1 MKFISPAA
9 EELSLLRAD
18 PLLWEQELDVRPDVA
33 QAVERAVGK
42 RAGKVY
48 WRSAHD
54 HLYALEL
61 ADLGRGRPSMA
72 TVFGHWDRFEP
83 RPPEHEID
91 ADLLAFCVWV
101 AEIAESLNPAEV
113 LKVAQFAGIK
123 TGWPQG
129 TVLRTPEERF
139 QNLPGFSYAPKYAD
153 VEGLRMAYVEA
164 GAGHPILL
172 LHGEPTWGYLY
183 RHMIPLLSRV
193 GCAIAPD
200 LIGFGRS
207 DKPAAANA
215 YTYKSHVRWL
225 RTFVEALDLRN
236 ITLVCQDWGGLL
248 GLRLLSQIPER
259 FSRLVAMNTGISG
272 GQGATEAFYR
282 WRRFSQRVPELNV
295 PLLMRNSLST
305 RKLSDAEEAA
315 YQAPFPARE
324 YQMGAR
330 VFPRLVPVRLDH
342 PGAYENRLAIA
353 KLSTLDLP
361 VLLPWGDQDAI
372 TLPWR
377 EALGKIFKNC
387 SPPIDIAGAGHFIQE
402 DAGVEVAEH
411 IMKWM
416 KGHA

>member
-1 MKFISPAA
+1 VKFIQPEL

-33 QAVERAVGK
+33 EAVERAVGK

-48 WRSAHD
+48 LRSRHD

-72 TVFGHWDRFEP
+72 TVYGHWDRFEP

-91 ADLLAFCVWV
+91 ADLLDFSVWV
-101 AEIAESLNPAEV
+101 AQTTQSLNPADV
-113 LKVAQFAGIK
+113 LKVAQFAGIQN
-123 TGWPQG
+123 GWPKG
-129 TVLRTPEERF
+129 SVLRTPEERF
-139 QNLPGFSYAPKYAD
+139 QNLPGFSYPPQYVD
-153 VEGLRMAYVEA
+153 VEGLRMAYVES
-164 GAGHPILL
+164 GAGDPILL

-183 RHMIPLLSRV
+183 RHMLPPLSQIGR
-193 GCAIAPD
+193 AIAPD

-207 DKPAAANA
+207 DKPVAANA

-225 RTFVEALDLRN
+225 RTFIETLDLRK
-236 ITLVCQDWGGLL
+236 ITMVCQDWGGLL

-259 FSRLVAMNTGISG
+259 FSRLVAMNTGISDG
-272 GQGATEAFYR
+272 RGATEAFWR

-295 PLLMRNSLST
+295 PLLMRNTLT
-305 RKLSDAEEAA
+305 MKKLSDQEAAA
-315 YQAPFPARE
+315 YQAPFPSRE

-353 KLSTLDLP
+353 KLRTLELP

-372 TLPWR
+372 TLPGR
-377 EALGKIFKNC
+377 DLLRKIFRNS
-387 SPPIDIAGAGHFIQE
+387 SPPIDIAGAGHFVQE
-402 DAGVEVAEH
+402 DAGEEVAQH
-411 IMKWM
+411 ISKWI
-416 KGHA
+416 KGDR